1 MQTPAPGA
9 DVKTRILQAA
19 LGVLAEHG
27 AAELT
32 QPKVARAAGV
42 RQSHLT
48 YYFPTRADLLLAVA
62 EHSVGSLMAALTHGA
77 QSGRLTLAGLGQ
89 FMAEAI
95 LDKRRTRVMLG
106 LIVSSD
112 EDRRLKDELRLLVQG
127 VRSTLTVVLEQLGV
141 EADAQSVAA
150 WHSLLVGAAML
161 HVARDDAASAREAQA
176 LARFV
181 AERLTAGQR
190 GSPGKARRK
199 APAGGDQR

>member
-1 MQTPAPGA
+1 MQTPVPAA

-48 YYFPTRADLLLAVA
+48 YYFPTRGDLLLAVA
-62 EHSVGSLMAALTHGA
+62 QHSVGSLMGALTQAA

-95 LDKRRTRVMLG
+95 LDKRRARVMLG

-112 EDRRLKDELRLLVQG
+112 EDRRLKDELRRLVQG
-127 VRSTLTVVLEQLGV
+127 VRSTLVAVLGQLGV
-141 EADAQSVAA
+141 DADMQSVAA

-161 HVARDDAASAREAQA
+161 HVARDDAASAREAQV

-190 GSPGKARRK
+190 CPRDRASRKVQTGDRR
-199 APAGGDQR
+199 

>member
-1 MQTPAPGA
+1 MQITAPGA

-27 AAELT
+27 AAQLT

-48 YYFPTRADLLLAVA
+48 YYFPTRGDLLLAVA
-62 EHSVGSLMAALTHGA
+62 QHSIGSLMGALTQGA

-95 LDKRRTRVMLG
+95 VDKRRTRVMLG

-112 EDRRLKDELRLLVQG
+112 EDRRLKEELRRLVQG
-127 VRSTLTVVLEQLGV
+127 VRSTLAAVLEQLG
-141 EADAQSVAA
+141 ADADLLSVAA
-150 WHSLLVGAAML
+150 CHSLLVGAAML
-161 HVARDDAASAREAQA
+161 HVARDDAASVREAQA

-181 AERLTAGQR
+181 AERLIAGER
-190 GSPGKARRK
+190 RSPSKARRK
-199 APAGGDQR
+199 AHAGGDPR